1 MTTIEIFWYST
12 IGWFQ
17 KERWV
22 YFRRKVYIGVYGYM
36 GIWVYIIH
44 IGIFSALVQKRTE
57 RKVYA
62 SAVDLI
68 LTDTVWV
75 LFLSGLASVFLKH
88 TLFSRQNVNR
98 VQIPRIC
105 ILFYFKLWRAF
116 KISHSI
122 GWGNIIFWAQK
133 VQFHHKLFQKKE
145 IWLNDGADKGKM
157 TMTEGKSKVV

>member
-1 MTTIEIFWYST
+1 MFWYST

-17 KERWV
+17 KDYRAVGNTHWV
-22 YFRRKVYIGVYGYM
+22 YFRQIVGSK
-36 GIWVYIIH
+36 
-44 IGIFSALVQKRTE
+44 KNRTE
-57 RKVYA
+57 GICFSCRLD
-62 SAVDLI
+62 SD
-68 LTDTVWV
+68 WHR
-75 LFLSGLASVFLKH
+75 LSSVSLWFSFCFSKAY
-88 TLFSRQNVNR
+88 TFSRQNVNR

-157 TMTEGKSKVV
+157 TMTEGKSKVL

>member
-1 MTTIEIFWYST
+1 MKFFDILQLVGFKKSGGYIF
-12 IGWFQ
+12 G
-17 KERWV
+17 KL
-22 YFRRKVYIGVYGYM
+22 
-36 GIWVYIIH
+36 
-44 IGIFSALVQKRTE
+44 LVQKRTE

-62 SAVDLI
+62 SVVDLI

-75 LFLSGLASVFLKH
+75 LFLSGLASVFLRH

-145 IWLNDGADKGKM
+145 IWPNDGADKGKM
-157 TMTEGKSKVV
+157 TMTEGRLIWIKFNFIATKNYHILSKK

>member
-1 MTTIEIFWYST
+1 MFKILTFVTTIANFLIFYNWLVS
-12 IGWFQ
+12 
-17 KERWV
+17 KRAV
-22 YFRRKVYIGVYGYM
+22 
-36 GIWVYIIH
+36 
-44 IGIFSALVQKRTE
+44 GIFSALVQERTE

-88 TLFSRQNVNR
+88 TPFSRQNVER

-105 ILFYFKLWRAF
+105 ILFYFKLWRGF

-145 IWLNDGADKGKM
+145 IWPNNGADKGKM